1 MEEMQEKPKEKVR
14 EKVKRAGKTVKRVT
28 KEVTTEVKKEI
39 KEDFFNV
46 PNTLTILRLFF
57 AFIAIYMLFSGYARI
72 WVAIIFGIAAI
83 TDCLDGYFARKLK
96 QTTSIGARLDQV
108 TDRIFTT
115 MITVALLF
123 YFLKYNING
132 ILMLVLISSREI
144 VGLPG
149 LIIRMV
155 RNKDVYTVKYI
166 GKITMWVQSF
176 AIAFII
182 AGFSFSMYFAIAT
195 CVIGTLAGFD
205 YLRDSLK

>member
-1 MEEMQEKPKEKVR
+1 MENIQQQEKKKEKVR
-14 EKVKRAGKTVKRVT
+14 EKVKRAGKEVKRVT
-28 KEVTTEVKKEI
+28 KEVKKEI
-39 KEDFFNV
+39 KEDFFNI
-46 PNTLTILRLFF
+46 PNTLTLSRLFF
-57 AFIAIYMLFSGYARI
+57 AFIAIYMLFSGYSRI
-72 WVAIIFGIAAI
+72 LVAVVFAIAAI
-83 TDCLDGYFARKLK
+83 TDFFDGYLARKLN
-96 QTTSIGARLDQV
+96 QTSSTGARLDQV

-123 YFLKYNING
+123 YFLKYNIDG

-176 AIAFII
+176 AIGFII